1 MKKMTSD
8 MRLELYDNFQ
18 SAYQEI
24 VDINELLP
32 YDMERQVAIDNLA
45 KTEEVL
51 YRFWR
56 TGKWKQ
62 ESKYQL

>member
-8 MRLELYDNFQ
+8 ERLELYDNFQ
-18 SAYQEI
+18 SALQEI
-24 VDINELLP
+24 GEINELLP

-56 TGKWKQ
+56 TGK
-62 ESKYQL
+62 

>member
-32 YDMERQVAIDNLA
+32 YDMERQVSIDNLG
-45 KTEEVL
+45 KTEKLL
-51 YRFWR
+51 YKFWR
-56 TGKWKQ
+56 TGK
-62 ESKYQL
+62 

>member
-1 MKKMTSD
+1 MENFMKKMTSD

-32 YDMERQVAIDNLA
+32 YDMERQVSIDNLG
-45 KTEEVL
+45 KTEKLL
-51 YRFWR
+51 YKFWR
-56 TGKWKQ
+56 TGK
-62 ESKYQL
+62 

>member
-56 TGKWKQ
+56 TGK
-62 ESKYQL
+62 

>member
-1 MKKMTSD
+1 MENLMKKMTSD

-56 TGKWKQ
+56 TGK
-62 ESKYQL
+62 

>member
-1 MKKMTSD
+1 MENFMKKMTSD

-32 YDMERQVAIDNLA
+32 YDMERQVAIDNLG
-45 KTEEVL
+45 KTEKLL

-56 TGKWKQ
+56 TGK
-62 ESKYQL
+62 

>member
-1 MKKMTSD
+1 MTSD

-45 KTEEVL
+45 KTEKLL

-56 TGKWKQ
+56 TGKWK
-62 ESKYQL
+62 KK

>member
-1 MKKMTSD
+1 MNKMTSD
-8 MRLELYDNFQ
+8 ERLELYDNFQ

-32 YDMERQVAIDNLA
+32 YDMERQVAIDNLG

-56 TGKWKQ
+56 TGK
-62 ESKYQL
+62 

>member
-1 MKKMTSD
+1 TYKRMENFMKKMTSD

-32 YDMERQVAIDNLA
+32 YDMERQVAIDNLG
-45 KTEEVL
+45 KTEKLL

-56 TGKWKQ
+56 TGK
-62 ESKYQL
+62 

>member
-8 MRLELYDNFQ
+8 ERLELYDNFQ
-18 SAYQEI
+18 SALQEI
-24 VDINELLP
+24 GDINELLP

-56 TGKWKQ
+56 TGK
-62 ESKYQL
+62 

>member
-32 YDMERQVAIDNLA
+32 YDMERQVAIDNLG
-45 KTEEVL
+45 KTEKLL

-56 TGKWKQ
+56 TGK
-62 ESKYQL
+62 

>member
-32 YDMERQVAIDNLA
+32 YDMERQVSIDNLG
-45 KTEEVL
+45 KTEKLL
-51 YRFWR
+51 YTFWR
-56 TGKWKQ
+56 TGK
-62 ESKYQL
+62 

>member
-1 MKKMTSD
+1 MNKMTSD
-8 MRLELYDNFQ
+8 ERLELYDNFQ

-32 YDMERQVAIDNLA
+32 YDMERQVAIDNLG
-45 KTEEVL
+45 KTEKLL

-56 TGKWKQ
+56 TGK
-62 ESKYQL
+62 